1 MSPDL
6 YNLVVLTIIFFII
19 ATLYSSIGFGG
30 GSGYLA
36 FLTLFL
42 SNFFEIR
49 SIALVCNLV
58 VVTGSCYLYY
68 KKGHLN
74 FNKFLP
80 FIITSIPM
88 AFIGAIFRL
97 EEPLF
102 FTILGAALII
112 SAVLLAWQTLS
123 KHRTGNQ
130 QKKYPAYITYL
141 IGGTVGFLSGMV
153 GIGGGIFLAPVLNH
167 MKWDKSIK
175 IAALA
180 SFFILVNSIS
190 GITGLIS
197 TGTFEISGPE
207 ILSLVVAVFL
217 GGQVGIRLSIKKL
230 TGTGIKLMTALLV
243 FIAGIRVFLIHIP
256 LIDFR

>member
-6 YNLVVLTIIFFII
+6 YNLLFLTIIFFVI

-42 SNFFEIR
+42 SSFFEIR

-58 VVTGSCYLYY
+58 VVSASCYLYY
-68 KKGHLN
+68 KNGHLD
-74 FNKFLP
+74 FKKFLP
-80 FIITSIPM
+80 FVITSVPM

-97 EEPLF
+97 KEPLF
-102 FTILGAALII
+102 FTILGAALIF

-123 KHRTGNQ
+123 KEGRGVPH
-130 QKKYPAYITYL
+130 KKYPAYPEYL
-141 IGGTVGFLSGMV
+141 IGGSVGFLSGMV
-153 GIGGGIFLAPVLNH
+153 GIGGGIFLAPLLYH

-197 TGTFEISGPE
+197 TGTFKIPGPE
-207 ILSLVVAVFL
+207 ILFLVAAVFF

-230 TGTGIKLMTALLV
+230 TGTGIKLLTALLV
-243 FIAGIRVFLIHIP
+243 FIAGVRVFLLHLP
-256 LIDFR
+256 LIDFK